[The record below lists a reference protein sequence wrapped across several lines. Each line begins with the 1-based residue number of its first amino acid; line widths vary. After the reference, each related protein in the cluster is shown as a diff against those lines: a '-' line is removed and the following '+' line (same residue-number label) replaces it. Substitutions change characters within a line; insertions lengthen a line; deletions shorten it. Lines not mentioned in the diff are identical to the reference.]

1 MKGFRNKL
9 TSTQVTVPPNM
20 KTIIKTFCLFF
31 LILEA
36 CSPENTDSLVTHFRL
51 QKKYSIVSIMDS
63 TVLAIDTFIYS
74 SGNRLVKII
83 HDTAESPGHYLNIG
97 YTDFHYDPNGQLT
110 SKTTF
115 STLGGDT
122 FSILDSVCYQYENNK
137 LIKEDQYY
145 PMYGDSSISF
155 LYEYDG
161 PLLKKKIQT
170 SNILLINWTFFEYSG
185 KQCMRESVYTDSAG
199 KKEISHVLHI
209 YIDDVK
215 IRSEFFKYDYLLR
228 QIDYYYDT
236 NGNLSLEESAGGF
249 WYSNSNFLDY
259 TYRYEYKK
267 VSK

>member
-1 MKGFRNKL
+1 
-9 TSTQVTVPPNM
+9 M
-20 KTIIKTFCLFF
+20 KTIIKTFCLFL

-36 CSPENTDSLVTHFRL
+36 CSPEDNDSPVTHFRL
-51 QKKYSIVSIMDS
+51 QKKYSIVSTMDS

-83 HDTAESPGHYLNIG
+83 HDTAESPGHYRNIG
-97 YTDFHYDPNGQLT
+97 YTDFRYSPNELLT
-110 SKTTF
+110 CRIAYS
-115 STLGGDT
+115 SQGGNT
-122 FSILDSVCYQYENNK
+122 YSILDSVCYQYENNK
-137 LIKEDQYY
+137 LLKEDRYY

-161 PLLKKKIQT
+161 PLLKKKVQT
-170 SNILLINWTFFEYSG
+170 SNNLLINWTFFDYSD
-185 KQCMRESVYTDSAG
+185 KQCIRESVFSDSAG
-199 KKEISHVLHI
+199 KKEISHVLHV
-209 YIDDVK
+209 YIDNVK

-236 NGNLSLEESAGGF
+236 NGNLSLEESTGGF

-259 TYRYEYKK
+259 TYRYEYKN

>member
-1 MKGFRNKL
+1 
-9 TSTQVTVPPNM
+9 M

-36 CSPENTDSLVTHFRL
+36 CSPEDTDSPVTHFRL

-63 TVLAIDTFIYS
+63 SVLAIDTFLYD
-74 SGNRLVKII
+74 SGNRLVKVV
-83 HDTAESPGHYLNIG
+83 HDTAESPGNYRNTG
-97 YTDFHYDPNGQLT
+97 YTDFHYDPNGLLT

-115 STLGGDT
+115 SSQGRDT
-122 FSILDSVCYQYENNK
+122 FSILDSSYFQYENSK
-137 LIKEDQYY
+137 LLKEDRYY

-161 PLLKKKIQT
+161 PLLKKKVQT
-170 SNILLINWTFFEYSG
+170 SNNLLINWTFFDYSG
-185 KQCMRESVYTDSAG
+185 KQCMRESVYADSAG

-209 YIDDVK
+209 YMDDVK
-215 IRSEFFKYDYLLR
+215 IRSEYFKYDYLLR
-228 QIDYYYDT
+228 QIDFYYD
-236 NGNLSLEESAGGF
+236 NFGNLILEESTGGF
-249 WYSNSNFLDY
+249 YYTNSSFLDY